1 MVLAVILGTVA
12 AACTTQN
19 SVPATAP
26 VTTTTATPSVVTAA
40 TTPAVTTTIGVTTA
54 TAADRLA
61 EITDIFR
68 DLEERRLQALY
79 DGDREAFA
87 ALFANAAYLARDL
100 ESFDLVEF
108 ATEPAR
114 VLVEVTEVL
123 VDRPDCIAARVMI
136 DLGGLLVGGDQLV
149 SVVVLEPIKGTF
161 MYSYVGEGWLC
172 DGSHPLGP

>member
-1 MVLAVILGTVA
+1 MVLAVMLGTVA
-12 AACTTQN
+12 AACTTQT

-26 VTTTTATPSVVTAA
+26 VTTTTATPSTVAA
-40 TTPAVTTTIGVTTA
+40 TTPAVTTTLGVTTA

-68 DLEERRLQALY
+68 DLEERRLRALY
-79 DGDREAFA
+79 TGDREAFA